1 MYPNC
6 KNDMQMF
13 YLSPLMY
20 HLVCDMYRKVLENT
34 DHTHTIKL
42 RTRIRLRA
50 FEITQCYGE
59 AERSIVI

>member
-1 MYPNC
+1 
-6 KNDMQMF
+6 MQMF

-20 HLVCDMYRKVLENT
+20 HLVWDMYRKVFENT